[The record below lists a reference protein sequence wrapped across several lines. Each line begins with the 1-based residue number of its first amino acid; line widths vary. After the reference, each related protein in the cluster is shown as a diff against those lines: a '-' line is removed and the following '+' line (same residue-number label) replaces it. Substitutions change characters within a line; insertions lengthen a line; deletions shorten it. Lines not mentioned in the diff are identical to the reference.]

1 MSILKYQLFGK
12 NSVGVYLSVNNIFG
26 LYPSTLLNFAIK
38 KIKSAFKEPFFPISI
53 NNSTLLGVYLASNKY
68 GIVVPHIVRD
78 DELNNLTK
86 FAINLKDDYQI
97 GTIKSIDNAFGNLIL
112 CNDKGAIISSLLKD
126 FKHEI
131 ENILNV
137 ESEIFEFTNNYLP
150 GSIGLANNNGC
161 VVHPLT
167 NDKEIEQISSIL
179 RVSEVD
185 VSTVNRGIP
194 YLSSGATVNDYSGIF
209 GLACTGPEL
218 MRMTDILG
226 L

>member
-26 LYPSTLLNFAIK
+26 LYPSSLLNFAIK
-38 KIKSAFKEPFFPISI
+38 KIKSTFKEPFFPISI

-68 GIVVPHIVRD
+68 GIIVPHIVRE

-86 FAINLKDDYQI
+86 FALSMKNDYQI
-97 GTIKSIDNAFGNLIL
+97 GIVKSIDNAYGNLIL

-126 FKHEI
+126 FKDEL
-131 ENILNV
+131 ENVLNV
-137 ESEIFEFTNNYLP
+137 ECQIFDFADNYLP

-161 VVHPLT
+161 VVHPLAS
-167 NDKEIEQISSIL
+167 DEEVEQISSIL
-179 RVSEVD
+179 RVNEVD

-194 YLSSGATVNDYSGIF
+194 YLSSGATVNDDSGIF
-209 GLACTGPEL
+209 GLACTGPEM
-218 MRMTDILG
+218 MRMTDILR